1 MDNNF
6 HQNSQYQ
13 GTTYQGLPLAL
24 LFRICHIF
32 QNHANVSN
40 PRKDSKLALDYPTIC
55 DLNKASSFPVI
66 PLLNKSY
73 CLLFFVIQKILFLL
87 PLNNE

>member
-66 PLLNKSY
+66 PPLNKSY
-73 CLLFFVIQKILFLL
+73 SHLFLL
-87 PLNNE
+87 PKKRCFF